1 MQGRCAPCFI
11 LMTIAIVILNWNGR
25 SFLEKFLPSV
35 VSFSPPMANVI
46 IADNAST
53 DDSVSFLKT
62 NYPDLDIIHLDKNY
76 GFTGGYNRALK
87 KVKADYYILLNSD
100 VEVTAGWIEPM
111 KKFMDEHPEVAA
123 CQPKIRSQI
132 DRHLF
137 EHAGACGGFIDFLGY
152 PFCRGRIFDRLEED
166 REQYQRPVP
175 VFWATGACLFIRAEA
190 FHSANGF
197 DEYFFAHMEEID
209 LCWRIQQRGQ
219 SIYVI
224 PDSTV
229 YHVGGGTLP
238 KSNPR
243 KTYFNFRN
251 NLIML
256 FKNLPGHRLL
266 WLIPVRLM
274 LDGLAGIKFLW
285 DGDRKDTLAVIKAH
299 FAFYRYAIT
308 HFTTR
313 FRAQRKVKVHPERGT
328 YHGSIII
335 DYYLRKKKFFK
346 DLPFHKFS

>member
-1 MQGRCAPCFI
+1 MN
-11 LMTIAIVILNWNGR
+11 IAIVILNWNGR

-35 VSFSPPMANVI
+35 VSFSRPMAKVI

-62 NYPDLDIIHLDKNY
+62 NYPDLDIIHLDNNY

-87 KVKADYYILLNSD
+87 NIKADYYILLNSD
-100 VEVTAGWIEPM
+100 VEVTAGWIEPL

-166 REQYQRPVP
+166 RGQYQTPVP

-328 YHGSIII
+328 YHRSIII